1 MKIISLC
8 GEDNCG
14 KTTSIKYL
22 LCKILH
28 EHKNARSI
36 YWYKN
41 LTEQEILDSMHGK
54 RGRLHDNISTIV
66 DLDGIAIGITSFGDD
81 VGTLRLKFSRFQKF
95 GCKIYVCASHPEPK
109 MQQALAEYVSKTED
123 FILVEKS
130 RAACA
135 EDYGRENKAAADAL
149 YDALMECVREIKG
162 EISDEN

>member
-8 GEDNCG
+8 GDDNCG

-54 RGRLHDNISTIV
+54 RGRLHDNITTIV

-81 VGTLRLKFSRFQKF
+81 VGTLRLKSAVFRNSDVKYTSAPLTPSQKCRRHWRNTFQNR
-95 GCKIYVCASHPEPK
+95 
-109 MQQALAEYVSKTED
+109 KTL
-123 FILVEKS
+123 F
-130 RAACA
+130 
-135 EDYGRENKAAADAL
+135 
-149 YDALMECVREIKG
+149 
-162 EISDEN
+162 